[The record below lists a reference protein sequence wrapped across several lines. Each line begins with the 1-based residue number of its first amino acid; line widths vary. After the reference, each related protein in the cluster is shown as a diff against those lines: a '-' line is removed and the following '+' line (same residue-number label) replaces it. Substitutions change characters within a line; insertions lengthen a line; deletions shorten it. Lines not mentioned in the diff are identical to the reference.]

1 MLEDLTGEM
10 YGSAIA
16 QLGGSSVWKNKLSLR
31 VIFLRFKRN

>member
-16 QLGGSSVWKNKLSLR
+16 QLGGSSVWKSKLSSC
-31 VIFLRFKRN
+31 VDFLQFKRN